1 MKKQWL
7 AIFAIAGM
15 LVACNNG
22 GSEEPSND
30 AGQEVMDESAQ
41 MDADHADHA
50 DDAASDMAEEV
61 EDVVEEAVDEAAA
74 EAEAAN
80 DEAMDAMESSMESGE
95 VDKSGTASRR

>member
-50 DDAASDMAEEV
+50 DHADDAASDMAEEV
-61 EDVVEEAVDEAAA
+61 EEAVDEAAA
-74 EAEAAN
+74 EDEAAN
-80 DEAMDAMESSMESGE
+80 DEAMDVMESSMESGE
-95 VDKSGTASRR
+95 VDESGTASRG